1 MSGHTP
7 AAAPP
12 PLRATPTRPPGV
24 WRRQTW
30 TLLKRYVAATAS
42 DRRNLILLLI
52 QAPLLAIL
60 MLAALGSD
68 SFSHP
73 NVLAQMVVTVAV
85 LTVTLTGLLNS
96 IREIVKEFPIYQRE
110 RFVGLSIRAYIL
122 SKLGVLAP
130 LTILQAIILV
140 VIGFARQPVHGSASA
155 LGSPELE
162 LIVDLAFAGLA
173 AMSLGLLVSAMMRSA
188 DKAISVLI
196 LIVVGQL
203 IMSIPLLQISTK
215 PVLGQLS
222 WLSSAKWGV
231 DAVGSTVN
239 LNTVQPT
246 LSGADPAW
254 AHTAGTWFGDIGMLV
269 VLTVAALAGTAWLL
283 KRRDPSLLSAPHT
296 AISRAVPAPPPPPA
310 PAIPMDSRRA

>member
-1 MSGHTP
+1 
-7 AAAPP
+7 
-12 PLRATPTRPPGV
+12 
-24 WRRQTW
+24 
-30 TLLKRYVAATAS
+30 
-42 DRRNLILLLI
+42 
-52 QAPLLAIL
+52 
-60 MLAALGSD
+60 
-68 SFSHP
+68 
-73 NVLAQMVVTVAV
+73 
-85 LTVTLTGLLNS
+85 
-96 IREIVKEFPIYQRE
+96 
-110 RFVGLSIRAYIL
+110 
-122 SKLGVLAP
+122 VLAP

-203 IMSIPLLQISTK
+203 IMSIPLLQISSK

-231 DAVGSTVN
+231 DAVGSTVS
-239 LNTVQPT
+239 LNTWQPT

-254 AHTAGTWFGDIGMLV
+254 AHTAGTWFSDIGMLV
-269 VLTVAALAGTAWLL
+269 LLIVAALAGTAWLL
-283 KRRDPSLLSAPHT
+283 KRRDPSLLSAPHAAT
-296 AISRAVPAPPPPPA
+296 ARSAPAPPPAPPVPVDRR
-310 PAIPMDSRRA
+310 PA